1 MNRTDRTFDA
11 VVVGAGFAGMFL
23 AHLLKTIGLSFRVY
37 EVGDDVGGTWYWNR
51 YPGARC
57 DVESMEYSYQFSE
70 ELQQDWVWTERYATQ
85 AEILAYANHVADR
98 FDLRRHIQFATRVTS
113 ATFDDGATRWRVETN
128 NGDVIDTQFLIM
140 ATGCLAS
147 APNFPDIPGRETF
160 SGDQVHTGLWPTD
173 GVDLSDRSVGIIGTG
188 SSGIQAIPVIAEQ
201 ASELFVFQ
209 RTPSFTVPAR
219 NAPLSDEEQA
229 EIKADYPGFRQRN
242 HRMRGGLGS
251 RYFWNQASALTAS
264 EAERTAA
271 YEERWEIGGYTFLGA
286 FGDTMLNADANEL
299 AAQFVREKIRSIVR
313 DPETADKLT
322 PRTHIGCK
330 RLCLDTGYY
339 EAYNRPNV
347 HLVDVSEQPIERIT
361 AAGIVVAGHEYPLD
375 VIVYATGFDAMTG
388 PVLRIDIRGR
398 KGRSLRDAWSAGPI
412 TYLGLGVP
420 EFPNLFIVAGPG
432 SPSVL
437 TNMVAAIEQ
446 HGQWIADCIVHM
458 REHGLRT
465 IEASHDASEQWV
477 EHVNQQAAA
486 TMYPTCNSWYLG
498 ANVPGK
504 PRVFM
509 PLVGWPSY
517 VAACDES
524 ARRGY
529 TDFVLT

>member
-1 MNRTDRTFDA
+1 MQVDASSPLHGPAARELTRPTSRGLVQPPAALDASQSIHLRRLLATLRGSSTLRAPLHVPPSPRRPTKSASRHLSAEITSKTTSNAAASASMCRSLRTRATRYVPPMNRTDRTFDA

-85 AEILAYANHVADR
+85 AEILAY
-98 FDLRRHIQFATRVTS
+98 L
-113 ATFDDGATRWRVETN
+113 
-128 NGDVIDTQFLIM
+128 
-140 ATGCLAS
+140 
-147 APNFPDIPGRETF
+147 
-160 SGDQVHTGLWPTD
+160 
-173 GVDLSDRSVGIIGTG
+173 
-188 SSGIQAIPVIAEQ
+188 
-201 ASELFVFQ
+201 
-209 RTPSFTVPAR
+209 
-219 NAPLSDEEQA
+219 
-229 EIKADYPGFRQRN
+229 
-242 HRMRGGLGS
+242 
-251 RYFWNQASALTAS
+251 
-264 EAERTAA
+264 
-271 YEERWEIGGYTFLGA
+271 
-286 FGDTMLNADANEL
+286 
-299 AAQFVREKIRSIVR
+299 R

-347 HLVDVSEQPIERIT
+347 HLVDVSEQPIARIT